1 MGKFRTILIIGMI
14 LLIGVSAGIAVSTT
28 NSVSKALGIANN
40 TGHYNIMDY
49 GAQSDRPSFN
59 NAEVF
64 NDLIQKMGNNG
75 GTIYI
80 PDGNFYM
87 NSPIE
92 IDRSYISIVGD
103 NSGLRSGVDDSNNK
117 TQSGGGGAKLIA
129 QPGVT
134 AIQILDENNSERIS
148 GVTFKSFQIR
158 GEGNNGVG
166 INGMQ
171 DSDRIVIDDLV
182 INNVGV
188 GIQLL
193 GADAPSIRNSWI
205 AETQASI
212 ILSGASQ
219 QASIVNNSLGAQP
232 GGVTIELENA
242 QWFNI
247 TGNNIYPDGS
257 SNIRLYNPIHGTISS
272 NTISARYNGMIEF
285 LPNEVGEYGN
295 GNLING
301 NVITMR
307 EFRTHPDGK
316 KIDWGIMHIE
326 ANNTHISGN
335 QITAN
340 EIPEGYNGILIETGE
355 NNRISNN
362 SIAVSNPS
370 DSKVVVNTSAVNTI
384 VTDSIYDYEFQN
396 YGNDSNVNK
405 PLPE

>member
-1 MGKFRTILIIGMI
+1 MKKFRSLIIMSVL
-14 LLIGVSAGIAVSTT
+14 LLIGVSAGVVLATT
-28 NSVSKALGIANN
+28 NSVSQIFGGDN
-40 TGHYNIMDY
+40 TTSYYNIMDY
-49 GAQSDRPSFN
+49 GAQADRPSFD
-59 NAEVF
+59 NAKVF
-64 NDLIQKMGNNG
+64 NELIQDMGDNG

-80 PDGNFYM
+80 PDGNFYI

-117 TQSGGGGAKLIA
+117 TQPGGGGAKLIA
-129 QPGVT
+129 HPGVT
-134 AIQILDENNSERIS
+134 AIQILDEENSERIS
-148 GVTFKSFQIR
+148 GVTLKSFQIR
-158 GEGNNGVG
+158 GEENNGVG
-166 INGMQ
+166 IDGMQ

-188 GIQLL
+188 AVQLH

-205 AETQASI
+205 AETQTSI

-232 GGVTIELENA
+232 DGVTIELENA

-257 SNIRLYNPIHGTISS
+257 SNIRLYNPTHGTITS
-272 NTISARYNGMIEF
+272 NTISALYTGMIEL
-285 LPNEVGEYGN
+285 LPNESGDYGN

-301 NVITMR
+301 NVITVGD
-307 EFRTHPDGK
+307 FNPHPNGK
-316 KIDWGIMHIE
+316 DIDWGIMHIE
-326 ANNTHISGN
+326 ADNTHISGN
-335 QITAN
+335 QITAA
-340 EIPEGYNGILIETGE
+340 EMPDGYTGILIETGE

-362 SIAVSNPS
+362 SIAVGNPS
-370 DSKVVVNTSAVNTI
+370 DSKVVVNDSAVKTI

-396 YGNDSNVNK
+396 DGNDSNVNV